1 MKKMPVIFSGHGS
14 PMIALAHN
22 DLTAAFNHIGQ
33 EVISRFG
40 KPKAILSIC
49 AHWYAD
55 GTYIQSAEKPRQ
67 IYDMYGFPNELYE
80 VQYPVS
86 GNRDLTMDVLNL
98 LGDKVSIND
107 TWGID
112 PGTWTVLVHMFPKAD
127 IPVVQLSVNRRLT
140 EEECYNLG
148 KELAPLREKG
158 YLIFASGNVVHNLRA
173 IEFDNPIGTPAA
185 DAFDEFIK
193 EAVLARNDEAVI
205 HYDTHKD
212 ADYAVPTKDHFL
224 PLLYTLG
231 ASEGEKPM
239 VYNNIRNLGSMSM
252 TGYIFGMEE

>member
-1 MKKMPVIFSGHGS
+1 MCPLVC
-14 PMIALAHN
+14 
-22 DLTAAFNHIGQ
+22 
-33 EVISRFG
+33 R
-40 KPKAILSIC
+40 
-49 AHWYAD
+49 WYIY
-55 GTYIQSAEKPRQ
+55 TECRKPRQ

-112 PGTWTVLVHMFPKAD
+112 HGTWTVLVHMFPKAD

-148 KELAPLREKG
+148 KELTPLREKG

-173 IEFDNPIGTPAA
+173 VEFDNPIGTPAA

-224 PLLYTLG
+224 LCGTPLVPLKEKSLWYTITSVTL
-231 ASEGEKPM
+231 APCP
-239 VYNNIRNLGSMSM
+239 
-252 TGYIFGMEE
+252 

>member
-112 PGTWTVLVHMFPKAD
+112 HGTWTVLVHMFPKAD

-158 YLIFASGNVVHNLRA
+158 YLIFASGNVVHNLR
-173 IEFDNPIGTPAA
+173 E
-185 DAFDEFIK
+185 
-193 EAVLARNDEAVI
+193 
-205 HYDTHKD
+205 
-212 ADYAVPTKDHFL
+212 L
-224 PLLYTLG
+224 PLPMRLMNSSRRLYWPAMMRQSFIMTPIKMQIMRCPPKTTSSLCCTPLVPLKEKSLWYTITSVTL
-231 ASEGEKPM
+231 APCP
-239 VYNNIRNLGSMSM
+239 
-252 TGYIFGMEE
+252 